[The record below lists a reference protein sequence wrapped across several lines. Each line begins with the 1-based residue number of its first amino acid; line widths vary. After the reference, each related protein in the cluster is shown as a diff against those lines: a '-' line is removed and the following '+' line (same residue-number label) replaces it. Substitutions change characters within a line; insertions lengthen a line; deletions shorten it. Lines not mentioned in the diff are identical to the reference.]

1 MFDFIRDIV
10 AEANGLDVELMRVE
24 RRKKRKSKALI
35 SRGSKIIIFVI
46 GMLYLI
52 VSGVNISYEI
62 RMGIADYFTLR
73 YVVLSVID
81 VMVLVFMFCKKK
93 WIQVIAVVGI
103 LLFVILNYFFMM
115 F

>member
-46 GMLYLI
+46 GVLYLI

-62 RMGIADYFTLR
+62 RMWIADYFTFR
-73 YVVLSVID
+73 YLVL
-81 VMVLVFMFCKKK
+81 
-93 WIQVIAVVGI
+93 
-103 LLFVILNYFFMM
+103 
-115 F
+115 